1 MQRIQLGRGKE
12 GWNMKE
18 LKFNTPEELAKY
30 VKSILRSIHE
40 IVMDNYDYSEDIE
53 ALQAVI
59 DATIRIMNELQ
70 GYAYGF
76 GAFNQCLECDL
87 NTIRFSRKHFNLTR
101 CVNTFCFKQLF
112 EELNKK
118 LEKGIIGHKLNV
130 ENKEEDIKRAPTR

>member
-87 NTIRFSRKHFNLTR
+87 NTIRLYMFRGGNDAFPLK
-101 CVNTFCFKQLF
+101 
-112 EELNKK
+112 
-118 LEKGIIGHKLNV
+118 
-130 ENKEEDIKRAPTR
+130 PT